1 MHKINR
7 EFVLVRVSLLG
18 GILPLLGVPG
28 EEAVIMVAFIID
40 EIALPA
46 GR

>member
-1 MHKINR
+1 
-7 EFVLVRVSLLG
+7 
-18 GILPLLGVPG
+18 LGVPG